1 MTKGNCKFSGSGG
14 QYFTTVLIH
23 LFVLSGITF
32 GLYAPWAWVKIFRLK
47 ASHTTLNGKEVR
59 FIGTGGQL
67 LVLSLVQGI
76 LTLLTLGL
84 YGPWAIC
91 KFFEWKAQNTLVGES
106 PSQFNGTG
114 GELFPFYLIH
124 MVVLPILTLGIYC
137 FYSLYRL
144 YAWKE
149 EHTRYG
155 GEKSS
160 FGAGFL
166 DFFKVS
172 IVGSILN
179 SLTLNLFTPWSLS
192 MLYKWQIQGLAV
204 GEEHSVDH
212 FPPVRTNMAAVAA
225 LVVIGLLPALSIG
238 LFVKS
243 QYDKF
248 AAVGQ
253 MSKAIKM
260 VSADSAG
267 ANSFRADVHSGSQ
280 NQHQRPAQKPAPGQ
294 VQKKPEIASPKPS
307 TSTKVAET
315 PSAQSTEKPE
325 VLYNRAC
332 SKAAQGNF
340 SEADKIYTQVITL
353 DKKYTDAYYN
363 RGLARMEMKQYDH
376 AVSDFTSALEL
387 DPKFYEAYCNRANA
401 HFRAGRSDSAIK
413 DYEMAIRLKPDD
425 GDLHFNRG
433 VVLQSVGQMAAA
445 EEDFKEAGRLGQKN
459 AIAFLQSPSAA
470 MPKK

>member
-1 MTKGNCKFSGSGG
+1 MAKGNCRFNGSGG
-14 QYFTTVLIH
+14 QYFMTVLIH

-32 GLYAPWAWVKIFRLK
+32 GIYAPWAWVKIFRLK
-47 ASHTTLNGKEVR
+47 ASHTTINGKEVR

-67 LVLSLVQGI
+67 LVLSIVQGL

-91 KFFEWKAQNTLVGES
+91 KFFEWKAQNTLVGER

-114 GELFPFYLIH
+114 GELFLFYLVH
-124 MVVLPILTLGIYC
+124 MLVLPILTLGIYC

-172 IVGSILN
+172 IIASILN
-179 SLTLNLFTPWSLS
+179 SLTLNLFAPWSLS

-204 GEEHSVDH
+204 GEEHSVEH

-225 LVVIGLLPALSIG
+225 LVVIGLLPLFSVG
-238 LFVKS
+238 LFVKF

-248 AAVGQ
+248 AAAAQ
-253 MSKAIKM
+253 TTKAIKT
-260 VSADSAG
+260 VSANSTG

-280 NQHQRPAQKPAPGQ
+280 NQHQRPSQKPAPAQ
-294 VQKKPEIASPKPS
+294 VQKKPEIVLPQPNTSPKVTE
-307 TSTKVAET
+307 TSR
-315 PSAQSTEKPE
+315 AQSTEKPD

-340 SEADKIYTQVITL
+340 GEAEKIYSQVIAL
-353 DKKYTDAYYN
+353 DKKYMDAYYN

-376 AVSDFTSALEL
+376 AISDFTAALEL
-387 DPKFYEAYCNRANA
+387 DPKFHEAYCNRANA
-401 HFRAGRSDSAIK
+401 HFRAGGSDSAIK

-433 VVLQSVGQMAAA
+433 VVLKSVGQMAAA

-459 AIAFLQSPSAA
+459 AIAFLQSPPEA